1 MAAVT
6 VVAVEVPTV
15 VEAAASTVVV
25 ATVAVEAA
33 STAVVA
39 TVEVASTVVAM
50 VVGASMEDRP
60 TAVGITAVGIEAEC
74 TAAATMEIQALD
86 GRGRLSAEECGTLH
100 QDSIRLPDREMVLA
114 CRHLAA
120 RGWVLLAARARP
132 RDTSHA
138 SPTEIF
144 IHSVASTPL
153 VCQRTRRSTTLVWWA

>member
-6 VVAVEVPTV
+6 VEAVEVPTA
-15 VEAAASTVVV
+15 VEVAASTVVE
-25 ATVAVEAA
+25 AAA

-39 TVEVASTVVAM
+39 TVAVASTVVAM
-50 VVGASMEDRP
+50 EVEASMEDRP

-100 QDSIRLPDREMVLA
+100 QDSIRLPDRETALA

-120 RGWVLLAARARP
+120 RRWLLLAARARP

-153 VCQRTRRSTTLVWWA
+153 ACQRTRRSTTLVWWA